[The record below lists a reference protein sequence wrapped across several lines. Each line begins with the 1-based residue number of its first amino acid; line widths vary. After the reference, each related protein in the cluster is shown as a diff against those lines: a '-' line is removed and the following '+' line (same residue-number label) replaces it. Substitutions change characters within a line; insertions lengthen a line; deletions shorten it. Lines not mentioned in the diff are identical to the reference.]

1 LPTTGT
7 TTEHYKDYALESG
20 VDASLTHSRARVDLR
35 MMADTAWQE
44 EASENQADGAKAAQA
59 ALNAERDKIESL
71 ALWSTPLVVTTADT
85 VLGLMSNARRSI
97 YTLPAI
103 MSAGPAAATYYRK
116 LPFPF
121 HMMRLEWQSLQWT
134 LTPGALR
141 TDVMILARYLVYV
154 SPFVTVLVA
163 LGWFAS
169 KGPWYGEVRT
179 ATFLGFLLPGFT
191 FYGLGRSDWAHLLPL
206 YSVSVPFVT
215 ILAHD
220 ARASSKERRYETI
233 LRRAVPSLDFNRRPR
248 DIRWAGRKTT

>member
-121 HMMRLEWQSLQWT
+121 HMMRLEWQSLVDSYTRGSPYRRNDLGSISRVRFSLCNSFGRAGVVCLEGT
-134 LTPGALR
+134 LVWRSPHGNVSRVPASGFYILRFGTIRLGAL
-141 TDVMILARYLVYV
+141 AA
-154 SPFVTVLVA
+154 A
-163 LGWFAS
+163 LFRLS
-169 KGPWYGEVRT
+169 
-179 ATFLGFLLPGFT
+179 TF
-191 FYGLGRSDWAHLLPL
+191 R
-206 YSVSVPFVT
+206 
-215 ILAHD
+215 HD
-220 ARASSKERRYETI
+220 SCT
-233 LRRAVPSLDFNRRPR
+233 
-248 DIRWAGRKTT
+248 